1 MAEDWLPPE
10 LRMTSSWTELLE
22 YCDWDE
28 EAAALLIEQVRYD
41 MKPRPP
47 AKIRNLI
54 KGMIEIAQR
63 PEPEMKIIEA

>member
-10 LRMTSSWTELLE
+10 LRMTSMWTELLE

-47 AKIRNLI
+47 AKIKKLI
-54 KGMIEIAQR
+54 NQMISIALR
-63 PEPEMKIIEA
+63 PEKQIPVIDA

>member
-10 LRMTSSWTELLE
+10 LRMTSMWTELLE

-41 MKPRPP
+41 MKPKPP
-47 AKIRNLI
+47 PKIRSLI
-54 KGMIEIAQR
+54 RGMINIAQR
-63 PEPEMKIIEA
+63 PQGKTTPAEA

>member
-10 LRMTSSWTELLE
+10 LRMTSNWTELLE

-63 PEPEMKIIEA
+63 PEPEMKHAEA